1 MEVHAKDDEERNR
14 DGLHS
19 CMRCGKGGNLS
30 SLKTRLGIT
39 IKGVE
44 GRKDWGAASKE
55 ADALPDVE
63 ACHQA
68 LMEDDE
74 ALAYLTEGRGFSL
87 EIIQK
92 QKLGLKADHFFRET
106 GKVRALIYPYLVSGN
121 CVWAH
126 YRSLPT
132 MPLCE
137 NKVPKCFSS
146 PSGWDSTL
154 YNGGILLPGLQDL
167 VMVEGEANTIAA
179 LDHGFSNIVGVPGAN
194 FKKAQWIDTLDR
206 LGLDKIFI
214 CYDSDKVG
222 QRAAQV
228 LASRIGIER
237 CYKITLPAFTVTTDQ
252 GVVRQG
258 KDLNEWF
265 SQGGGTAEAF
275 EQLKQDATLFDVEG
289 VTGSGDALQELYD
302 EILGKGIQPK
312 YTTPWAGL
320 NKFVGFDDGDVID
333 VLAPG
338 KIGKTTFVLNI
349 LEHMVNEYGEDGIF
363 ICLEMTRAKLA
374 RKWIAH
380 VAQIDDNNVGLD
392 DEDAEALKQK
402 FLTAIPE
409 VQAMAANRPGEL
421 YFCSPTYKTMD
432 DLYALIRQ
440 VIRRYG
446 VSWIAFDNIQLA
458 ADTTSNGKGSNRT
471 EHMSQISKRL
481 AQINKEFG
489 TKMVRILQPKKVQP
503 GKMTSSGDVD
513 GSSQIEKDCDCM
525 LVLDRIVQGEMSKDD
540 FEQQGFVEEAQSFG
554 PEMFVNV
561 ALTRYSQGGRTTLYY
576 DGAKSTV
583 KSFADE
589 QIKTLADN
597 KAKKLENVGYE
608 AQLKKLGIEPKVEP
622 KAN

>member
-1 MEVHAKDDEERNR
+1 
-14 DGLHS
+14 
-19 CMRCGKGGNLS
+19 
-30 SLKTRLGIT
+30 
-39 IKGVE
+39 
-44 GRKDWGAASKE
+44 
-55 ADALPDVE
+55 
-63 ACHQA
+63 
-68 LMEDDE
+68 
-74 ALAYLTEGRGFSL
+74 
-87 EIIQK
+87 
-92 QKLGLKADHFFRET
+92 
-106 GKVRALIYPYLVSGN
+106 
-121 CVWAH
+121 
-126 YRSLPT
+126 